1 MINIDPANK
10 FFAFVI
16 SLFLC
21 FFCWSLYTVF
31 FTENASIYKE
41 NGIVENTQ
49 VFILFITFLI
59 FIIPSLY
66 QSRSDKLIFIF
77 FSLLILNFM
86 LRELDVEEFNLP
98 KILIIVG
105 SGTGKKILLAIGFT
119 GILLYATFNIKHY
132 MCLSIELLRSKAG
145 HLIFLAPIF
154 LFLGGFFEDAQ
165 FQHHEY
171 FEEISELIG
180 YILLL
185 LAASMFFNQPLGNCN
200 GQQKPGTFLRRFPIK
215 FSLKL

>member
-1 MINIDPANK
+1 MINIDHPINK
-10 FFAFVI
+10 VFAVVI
-16 SLFLC
+16 LLFLC

-31 FTENASIYKE
+31 ITENESIYKE

-49 VFILFITFLI
+49 VFILFITFLA
-59 FIIPSLY
+59 FIIPSFY
-66 QSRSDKLIFIF
+66 QNRNDKLIFIF

-98 KILIIVG
+98 KILIIIG
-105 SGTGKKILLAIGFT
+105 AGIGKKILLAIGFT
-119 GILLYATFNIKHY
+119 SILLYATFDIKHY
-132 MCLSIELLRSKAG
+132 LHLSNELLRSKAG
-145 HLIFLAPIF
+145 SLIFTAPVF

-171 FEEISELIG
+171 FEEISELTG

-185 LAASMFFNQPLGNCN
+185 LAASVFFNKPLGNKHQSIAIAPPKN
-200 GQQKPGTFLRRFPIK
+200 KETLTK
-215 FSLKL
+215 MH